1 MSEAPVVAAPAVAP
15 KPSDIASTAPHVEP
29 AVPVESEADLRDAGK
44 KALDS
49 MKAEVK
55 AAKAEA
61 KTAADE
67 RDRLKA
73 AAEGKEAEWDADK
86 KAREAADHRFSEKYL
101 KAEVKAAA
109 TGKLA
114 DPSDAMRYLDMT
126 KFEVSEDG
134 DVDADAITSAIDALI
149 KEKPYLAAQGARF
162 TGTPDAGTRN
172 GTGVAQLTDA
182 DLNRMAAAGDDDGI
196 AKAKAEGRL
205 NDVLGI
211 KTS

>member
-1 MSEAPVVAAPAVAP
+1 MSETPVVAAPAVAP

-29 AVPVESEADLRDAGK
+29 AVVVEGEADLRDAGK
-44 KALDS
+44 KALDA

-61 KTAADE
+61 KTASDE

-86 KAREAADHRFSEKYL
+86 KARETSDARFSEKYL

-114 DPSDAMRYLDMT
+114 DPSDALRLLDMT

-134 DVDADAITSAIDALI
+134 DVDADAIASAIDALI
-149 KEKPYLAAQGARF
+149 TQKPYLAAQGARF
-162 TGTPDAGTRN
+162 TGTPDAGARN
-172 GTGVAQLTDA
+172 ATGVVQLTDA

>member
-1 MSEAPVVAAPAVAP
+1 MSETPVVAAPAVAP
-15 KPSDIASTAPHVEP
+15 KPSDIAPTVSTVEP
-29 AVPVESEADLRDAGK
+29 AAPVEGEADLRDAGK
-44 KALDS
+44 KALDA

-61 KTAADE
+61 KSAADE

-73 AAEGKEAEWDADK
+73 AAEGKEAEWQADK
-86 KAREAADHRFSEKYL
+86 TARETADRRFSEKYL

-134 DVDADAITSAIDALI
+134 DVDADAIAREIDALI
-149 KEKPYLAAQGARF
+149 TQKPYLAAQGARF

-172 GTGVAQLTDA
+172 GADMGQLSKA
-182 DLNRMAAAGDDDGI
+182 DLNNMTHAAI
-196 AKAKAEGRL
+196 NKARREGRL
-205 NDVLGI
+205 KDIGI
-211 KTS
+211 TS

>member
-1 MSEAPVVAAPAVAP
+1 MSEAPVVAAPPAAP
-15 KPSDIASTAPHVEP
+15 KPSDVAPTAPHVEP
-29 AVPVESEADLRDAGK
+29 AVPVEGEADLRDAGK

-86 KAREAADHRFSEKYL
+86 KARETSDARFSEKYL